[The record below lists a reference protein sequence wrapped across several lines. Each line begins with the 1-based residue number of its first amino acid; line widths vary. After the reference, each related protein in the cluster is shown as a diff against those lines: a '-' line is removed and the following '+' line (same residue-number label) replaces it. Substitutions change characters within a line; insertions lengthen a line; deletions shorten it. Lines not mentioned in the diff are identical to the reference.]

1 MKLVRGAWE
10 GLGVLAARMVFAS
23 VVADLKKKNKQTNRT
38 CWLILICKI
47 YNLKEHEFRKH
58 SL

>member
-23 VVADLKKKNKQTNRT
+23 VVADLKKKKQTNQQ
-38 CWLILICKI
+38 
-47 YNLKEHEFRKH
+47 NLLAH
-58 SL
+58 LNLQNL